1 MANKR
6 LELYSVM
13 AIAAQHPSPDG
24 LLDFL
29 VSERARA
36 MLPRESRRFS
46 REDVRSVI
54 ESLLQEPPPSLGMP
68 SELFPGATKRFWADM
83 SSFHSKA
90 KAALE
95 NYVQVVCGVWNK
107 AF

>member
-1 MANKR
+1 
-6 LELYSVM
+6 M
-13 AIAAQHPSPDG
+13 AIAAQHPSADG

-68 SELFPGATKRFWADM
+68 SELVRLGLVANAPLT
-83 SSFHSKA
+83 SSLVLPSA
-90 KAALE
+90 SGLT
-95 NYVQVVCGVWNK
+95 
-107 AF
+107 